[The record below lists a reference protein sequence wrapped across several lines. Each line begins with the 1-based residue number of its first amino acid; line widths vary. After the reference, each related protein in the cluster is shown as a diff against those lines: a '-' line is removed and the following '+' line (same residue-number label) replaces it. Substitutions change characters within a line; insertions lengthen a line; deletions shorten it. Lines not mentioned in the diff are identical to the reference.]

1 MKNRGR
7 IFLIDD
13 EELIVSTLSKALKKD
28 GYEVRSETS
37 THNII
42 QKIKS
47 FTPDIVLLDINLDD
61 RDGLD
66 ILKEI
71 RENGIITQVI

>member
-37 THNII
+37 THDII

-47 FTPDIVLLDINLDD
+47 FSYY
-61 RDGLD
+61 
-66 ILKEI
+66 
-71 RENGIITQVI
+71 